1 MKLSAAQEAILL
13 SMAKG
18 DTLKSHRHLDG
29 VKVYQLH
36 RLDGS
41 IAAVHR
47 STVEALSK
55 RGLAGSNH
63 KFPAATYWLT
73 EQGQAAIAELAQD
86 DRA

>member
-41 IAAVHR
+41 IAAAHR

-55 RGLAGSNH
+55 RGLIGSNH
-63 KFPAATYWLT
+63 KFPVATYWLT
-73 EQGQAAIAELAQD
+73 KQGQAALAEKAQG

>member
-29 VKVYQLH
+29 VKAYQLH

-47 STVEALSK
+47 STIEALSK
-55 RGLAGSNH
+55 HENSL
-63 KFPAATYWLT
+63 
-73 EQGQAAIAELAQD
+73 AAITSSRSPLIG
-86 DRA
+86 

>member
-1 MKLSAAQEAILL
+1 MKLSAAQAAILL

-18 DTLKSHRHLDG
+18 DILKSHRHLDG
-29 VKVYQLH
+29 VKVHQLH

-55 RGLAGSNH
+55 RGLTGSNH

-73 EQGQAAIAELAQD
+73 EQGQDAFAELAQG

>member
-1 MKLSAAQEAILL
+1 MKLSAVQEAILL
-13 SMAKG
+13 SRAQG
-18 DTLKSHRHLDG
+18 DTLKSHRYLDG

-55 RGLAGSNH
+55 RGLIGSNY

-73 EQGQAAIAELAQD
+73 EQGQAAIAELAQG

>member
-1 MKLSAAQEAILL
+1 MKLSAAQEAILR

-18 DTLKSHRHLDG
+18 DTLKSHRYLDG
-29 VKVYQLH
+29 AKVYQLH

-55 RGLAGSNH
+55 RGLIGSNH
-63 KFPAATYWLT
+63 KFPVATYWLT
-73 EQGQAAIAELAQD
+73 EQGQAAFAELAQD
-86 DRA
+86 NRA